1 MSKEVKTYL
10 FAINSNK
17 YYLET
22 ERSAGFMEPYRQ
34 YQLVDKNNIP
44 KEAIIIT
51 VRSALHPGYK
61 AFLSNRQKEM
71 DKSYSGAAYEMDE
84 PDSEMGTSFDSE
96 DSDSELLGSE

>member
-1 MSKEVKTYL
+1 MQWKRFPVSKIGNYTILRL
-10 FAINSNK
+10 F
-17 YYLET
+17 YY
-22 ERSAGFMEPYRQ
+22 
-34 YQLVDKNNIP
+34 
-44 KEAIIIT
+44 IIT

-71 DKSYSGAAYEMDE
+71 DKSYSDAAYEMDE